1 MNRVGATPQTN
12 QEDCLSLLAAG
23 KPVRITK
30 ALKCGAAWGFAVS
43 AITVVGMEAAKEA
56 SLGMAT
62 TLSYCGLGTLTGIVC
77 CTTSAVVY
85 NKFCLTPQST
95 DNHIPRRNVSI
106 TTESFNLP
114 STQVIVQQPGGLP
127 PLTIEGNDNDV
138 QPAGTEFAPPPS
150 YSAVVQMRDVHQPP
164 PSYSAVVQMRDVHQP
179 PPSYFEAE
187 QMGDVHQPPSYFE
200 AEQMGDVHQPPP
212 SYSSV
217 VGQTV

>member
-43 AITVVGMEAAKEA
+43 AVTVAGIEAAKEA
-56 SLGMAT
+56 SLGTAT
-62 TLSYCGLGTLTGIVC
+62 LIYCGLGTLTGIIC
-77 CTTSAVVY
+77 CTTSTVVY

-106 TTESFNLP
+106 TTESSNLP

-164 PSYSAVVQMRDVHQP
+164 PSYFEAEQMRDVHQP

-187 QMGDVHQPPSYFE
+187 QMR
-200 AEQMGDVHQPPP
+200 DVHQPPP